1 MCKVHAQKFLSI
13 PGNLSNKQLVK
24 IGMNNRNHVRR
35 RQGGDKFPVNN
46 PCGNTLIL
54 KNCW

>member
-35 RQGGDKFPVNN
+35 RQGEDKFPVNN